1 MTDEAFV
8 VSHMLRSFTG
18 REIDLVDVH
27 SIGVP
32 RWSSDPGCLSQWN
45 EAVSPTL
52 EFSELYHV
60 SVELSCLIKPLFPF
74 PAGFVLSFLESSSS
88 HHDGKLVGY
97 PSLKGIHQDAVE
109 VNSASCLSQSEGSG
123 ILVKVTIELIHA

>member
-8 VSHMLRSFTG
+8 VLHMLRSFTG

-74 PAGFVLSFLESSSS
+74 PGGLSVRRSHSS
-88 HHDGKLVGY
+88 HHDSELVGY
-97 PSLKGIHQDAVE
+97 PSLKGVHRDAIE
-109 VNSASCLSQSEGSG
+109 VNSAACLGQSEGGG
-123 ILVKVTIELIHA
+123 ILVEVTVELVHV